1 MGWVQVEPWLHIYWP
16 QPDPT
21 TCCHP
26 YEQYAIIQVFEIS
39 TPGKQQDWNLLL
51 DPVEIQIW
59 IQPCV
64 LVAKLLDLDL
74 DDCVF

>member
-51 DPVEIQIW
+51 DPVEI
-59 IQPCV
+59 
-64 LVAKLLDLDL
+64 
-74 DDCVF
+74 